1 MGIDI
6 SKGSGYKDQHF
17 KVSYLYASHGFP
29 GKKKKRTILF
39 ITTTNILVKDSTK
52 KSKDPYKENSQMPL
66 KEIVNNTGK
75 SKKIHSHRSEE

>member
-1 MGIDI
+1 MGIDF
-6 SKGSGYKDQHF
+6 SKGSVYKDQHF

-29 GKKKKRTILF
+29 GKKRAIPF
-39 ITTTNILVKDSTK
+39 ITTTNVLVKDSTK

-75 SKKIHSHRSEE
+75 LKKIHAHRSEE

>member
-1 MGIDI
+1 MWELILV
-6 SKGSGYKDQHF
+6 
-17 KVSYLYASHGFP
+17 KVQDTNINILKYHIYMPVMDFLE
-29 GKKKKRTILF
+29 KKRAIPF

-75 SKKIHSHRSEE
+75 LKKIHAHRSEE